1 MKKET
6 KEWLKI
12 ALEDYESAKYLH
24 KKRLYRMVC
33 YHSQQMVEKVLKA
46 ILTEREI
53 DFARSHNILDLRNA
67 VTMSGYTINLS
78 DEDAVFLNSIYRSR
92 YPSDLGLLPQGEPRK
107 EDAQRALNIAKVT
120 FKCSKIILLGIK
132 K

>member
-6 KEWLKI
+6 EEWLKI

-33 YHSQQMVEKVLKA
+33 YHSQQMVEKILKS
-46 ILTEREI
+46 ILIEREV
-53 DFARSHNILDLRNA
+53 DFARTHNILDLRNA
-67 VTMSGYTINLS
+67 VMQFGYIINLS

-92 YPSDLGLLPQGEPRK
+92 YPSDLGLLPSGEPKK
-107 EDAQRALNIAKVT
+107 EDAQRALNIAKVI
-120 FKCSKIILLGIK
+120 FDYIK
-132 K
+132 TLF